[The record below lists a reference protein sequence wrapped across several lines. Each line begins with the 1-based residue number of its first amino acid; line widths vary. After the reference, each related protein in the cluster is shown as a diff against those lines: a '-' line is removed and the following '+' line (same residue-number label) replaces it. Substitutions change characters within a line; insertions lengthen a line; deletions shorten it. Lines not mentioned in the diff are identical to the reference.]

1 MNSKTLKYNE
11 EPLTKYEV
19 NKILSQPMWHGYCII
34 NPMRIQYTLFDSYR
48 IPGMILT
55 KNNWKNDLIE
65 FKNIIDTFQ
74 KQLLTQSK
82 QFHKQ
87 RIFYLRLWT
96 AIRYNSKK
104 AKINGITSQKIRDI
118 VSEYGNSHACIYKN
132 GSVYNIFNFVNG
144 NGLFIAYNIP
154 SKEDAKQLIKFLD
167 KTSWDWDLAIQI
179 GTTRPW
185 LDNFYPKNLE
195 EYKDVSYEYNIN
207 YGQLDDGTH
216 YKLIQFN

>member
-74 KQLLTQSK
+74 KQLLIKSK
-82 QFHKQ
+82 HVHKQ
-87 RIFYLRLWT
+87 YIFYLRLWT

-104 AKINGITSQKIRDI
+104 AKINGITSQKIGDI
-118 VSEYGNSHACIYKN
+118 VSEYGNYHACIYKN
-132 GSVYNIFNFVNG
+132 ESVCNIFNFVNG
-144 NGLFIAYNIP
+144 EGLFLVYNIP

-167 KTSWDWDLAIQI
+167 KISWDWYLAIQMGII
-179 GTTRPW
+179 GPRR
-185 LDNFYPKNLE
+185 DKVYPKKLE
-195 EYKDVSYEYNIN
+195 EYKDVSHEYNIN
-207 YGQLDDGTH
+207 YGQLDDGTQ
-216 YKLIQFN
+216 YKLIHFN